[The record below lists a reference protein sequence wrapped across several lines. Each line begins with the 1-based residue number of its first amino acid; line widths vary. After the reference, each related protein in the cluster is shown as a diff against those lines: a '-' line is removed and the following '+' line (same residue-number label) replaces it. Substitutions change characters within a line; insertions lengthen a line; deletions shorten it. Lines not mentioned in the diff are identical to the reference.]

1 MKNQRLQKT
10 LALFAGALFLTNAV
24 SAAPKTWAV
33 SGVDTNW
40 STSGNWSPAGAPA
53 AGDDVTFTNVG
64 GIAYAANFS
73 PGTNNVVDA
82 AFSARLN
89 SLAFNQ
95 TNLSHGTLIAAPGLI
110 ISGTAAT
117 PNPLYVGS
125 GQDEAANGVL
135 SLAAISGSSLS
146 ITNTNSP
153 ILIQQGG
160 ATSVATRRATL
171 NLAGLNTFTAKVQKL
186 LIAYEDDSANPHR
199 RPAGSLLLAKTNYI
213 TCTIGGTPALG
224 NNSAIGYSIAEVHQQ
239 AGNSATNRLG
249 QVNFFN
255 VNAMKFGGAKT
266 ANTLVSFNSGLV
278 NPSVTF
284 RNAAGTG
291 RQTAWYIGDD
301 STTAGSSSSCTAFLD
316 LSGGT
321 VDALVDTVYAGV
333 GQAANTSF
341 YGGGNGTLIF
351 NQGTIDVNTV
361 ELGYQYA
368 AGSSAGRG
376 VFNVNGSGQVVVHK
390 DIRLARNLGPGTGS
404 LVTNSIGV
412 LTINGGSVQVNGN
425 VVDGGG
431 TSTITIT
438 NGGTL
443 NLQPAGDTIPGNIAV
458 RVLNIGSGTLT
469 NFATLSVSN
478 LNVLAPVTQFT
489 LYPGQTLAPIGVGL
503 TGTLTVNTNLVLTNS
518 TVAFDLGTPGGAN
531 NDQVAARGSLTLK
544 GVNTVL
550 VNPLSGFAAGTYPV
564 MTYGAAGLAGDVTNN
579 LTLGGAIADS
589 RYSLYFDT
597 NTTPSAITLNVSG
610 GPAANLTWSGD
621 GLGNVWN
628 LHQAVNWNGG
638 SGANTEKFFNL
649 DTVTFDDTGSA
660 SPAINLVGALLP
672 ASVAVNGTK
681 SYTFSGSGKFSG
693 GAGMTYG
700 STGTLIVL
708 TTNDYTGTTAINSGT
723 VQVGNGTTADGGIA
737 SSEIDNFSALIFN
750 AASSQSVPGIIT
762 GTGSITKRGPGVTLL
777 DGANTFSAAV
787 TNEAGTLMA
796 GNNSALGD
804 TSFGTTIN
812 SGATLD
818 LGGFNLGDEP
828 IYVSGAGVGNAGAL
842 INSVSLPG
850 IAQNVTLLGA
860 ATFGGAASWSINPAS
875 TTDGLLANGYKV
887 SKVSSNEVS
896 FANINSSFIADP
908 GLGDLEIQ
916 AGVFTFQ
923 GFVGLG
929 DTNKTITI
937 RTNATLEVQ
946 NTGDS
951 LTSKAVAMDAGA
963 CILSQRPNIALPP
976 YCSLNGPITLGGADV
991 FDVVSGAAVILNAE
1005 VAGSGS
1011 LVKGVGYHPA
1021 SGSGSTGAGLLMLNA
1036 SNSFTGDLSIQTG
1049 TVALTNDASVTGA
1062 ANIVLASGTTLDV
1075 SGRTDATLTLASGQT
1090 LKGSGT
1096 VVGAV
1101 VSPSGSTVSPGA
1113 SIGAISV
1120 NGNVTLRGNTVME
1133 IALNASVKSGD
1144 LLAASGMLD
1153 LGGTL
1158 TVTYSGDKLQT
1169 GDSFTLFTAGT
1180 FANAFTTV
1188 NLPVIAGVVWTNK
1201 TAIDGT
1207 IAVLSAPVPAQPTLR
1222 GGTTLSNGT
1231 FQLNFSGPSG
1241 YGYSVR
1247 ASTDV
1252 TLPVSGWPVVATG
1265 TFGASPASFIDL
1277 NAPSHQQRF
1286 YLISVP

>member
-24 SAAPKTWAV
+24 SAAPKNWAV

-40 STSGNWSPAGAPA
+40 STSGNWSPVGAPA

-64 GIAYAANFS
+64 GVAYAANFS

-95 TNLSHGTLIAAPGLI
+95 TNLSQGTLIAAPCLI

-224 NNSAIGYSIAEVHQQ
+224 NNSAIGYSSAEGHQQ

-361 ELGYQYA
+361 ELGYRYA

-376 VFNVNGSGQVVVHK
+376 IFNVNGIGQVVVHK

-404 LVTNSIGV
+404 LLTNSIGV

-425 VVDGGG
+425 VADGGG

-478 LNVLAPVTQFT
+478 LNVLAPATQFT
-489 LYPGQTLAPIGVGL
+489 LYPGQTLAPIGEGL

-531 NDQVAARGSLTLK
+531 NDQVAARGSLALK

-610 GPAANLTWSGD
+610 GPAAILWSGD
-621 GLGNVWN
+621 GVGNVWN
-628 LHQAVNWNGG
+628 LHQTFNWNDGG
-638 SGANTEKFFNL
+638 GANDAKFFNL

-681 SYTFSGSGKFSG
+681 SYTFSGSGKISG
-693 GAGMTYG
+693 GAGITYG

-708 TTNDYTGTTAINSGT
+708 TTNDYTETTAINSGT

-737 SSEIDNFSALIFN
+737 SGEIDNFSALIFN
-750 AASSQSVPGIIT
+750 AASSQSVLGIIT
-762 GTGSITKRGPGVTLL
+762 GTGSITKRGPDRKSTRL
-777 DGANTFSAAV
+777 
-787 TNEAGTLMA
+787 
-796 GNNSALGD
+796 NS
-804 TSFGTTIN
+804 SH
-812 SGATLD
+812 
-818 LGGFNLGDEP
+818 
-828 IYVSGAGVGNAGAL
+828 
-842 INSVSLPG
+842 
-850 IAQNVTLLGA
+850 
-860 ATFGGAASWSINPAS
+860 
-875 TTDGLLANGYKV
+875 
-887 SKVSSNEVS
+887 
-896 FANINSSFIADP
+896 ANIS
-908 GLGDLEIQ
+908 
-916 AGVFTFQ
+916 
-923 GFVGLG
+923 
-929 DTNKTITI
+929 
-937 RTNATLEVQ
+937 
-946 NTGDS
+946 
-951 LTSKAVAMDAGA
+951 
-963 CILSQRPNIALPP
+963 
-976 YCSLNGPITLGGADV
+976 
-991 FDVVSGAAVILNAE
+991 
-1005 VAGSGS
+1005 
-1011 LVKGVGYHPA
+1011 
-1021 SGSGSTGAGLLMLNA
+1021 
-1036 SNSFTGDLSIQTG
+1036 
-1049 TVALTNDASVTGA
+1049 
-1062 ANIVLASGTTLDV
+1062 
-1075 SGRTDATLTLASGQT
+1075 
-1090 LKGSGT
+1090 
-1096 VVGAV
+1096 
-1101 VSPSGSTVSPGA
+1101 
-1113 SIGAISV
+1113 
-1120 NGNVTLRGNTVME
+1120 
-1133 IALNASVKSGD
+1133 
-1144 LLAASGMLD
+1144 
-1153 LGGTL
+1153 
-1158 TVTYSGDKLQT
+1158 
-1169 GDSFTLFTAGT
+1169 
-1180 FANAFTTV
+1180 
-1188 NLPVIAGVVWTNK
+1188 
-1201 TAIDGT
+1201 
-1207 IAVLSAPVPAQPTLR
+1207 
-1222 GGTTLSNGT
+1222 
-1231 FQLNFSGPSG
+1231 
-1241 YGYSVR
+1241 
-1247 ASTDV
+1247 
-1252 TLPVSGWPVVATG
+1252 
-1265 TFGASPASFIDL
+1265 
-1277 NAPSHQQRF
+1277 
-1286 YLISVP
+1286 

>member
-1 MKNQRLQKT
+1 MKNQTLPQT
-10 LALFAGALFLTNAV
+10 LALLAGALLITNSV

-33 SGVDTNW
+33 GAPPPNW
-40 STSGNWSPAGAPA
+40 SSSANWSPAGAPA

-64 GIAYAANFS
+64 GVAYVVNNT
-73 PGTNNVVDA
+73 PITNNVVDA

-95 TNLSHGTLIAAPGLI
+95 TNCSHGTLITAPGLAV
-110 ISGTAAT
+110 SGTAAA

-153 ILIQQGG
+153 IIIQQGG

-171 NLAGLNTFTAKVQKL
+171 NLAGLNTFTASVQKL
-186 LIAYEDDSANPHR
+186 LIAYEDDSANQHR
-199 RPAGSLLLAKTNYI
+199 RPAGTLLLAKTNYI

-224 NNSAIGYSIAEVHQQ
+224 NNSAVGYSIAEVHQQ
-239 AGNSATNRLG
+239 AGNAATNRLG

-266 ANTLVSFNSGLV
+266 ASTYVNFNSGWV

-291 RQTAWYIGDD
+291 RQNAWYIGDD
-301 STTAGSSSSCTAFLD
+301 STTSGSSSGCTSILD
-316 LSGGT
+316 LTGGT
-321 VDALVDTVYAGV
+321 VDALVDTVYVGV

-341 YGGGNGTLIF
+341 YVGGNGTLTF
-351 NQGTIDVNTV
+351 NQGIMDVNTL

-368 AGSSAGRG
+368 AGSSAARG
-376 VFNVNGSGQVVVHK
+376 AFNVNGTGQVVVHK
-390 DIRLARNLGPGTGS
+390 DIRLARNLGPGTGT
-404 LVTNSIGV
+404 LVTNGIGV
-412 LTINGGSVQVNGN
+412 LTINGGSVQVSGN

-431 TSTITIT
+431 VSTITIT

-478 LNVLAPVTQFT
+478 LNVLAPANQFT
-489 LYPGQTLAPIGVGL
+489 LYPGQTLAPVGIGL
-503 TGTLTVNTNLVLTNS
+503 TGTL

-531 NDQVAARGSLTLK
+531 NDQVAVLGSLALK
-544 GVNTVL
+544 ATNTIL
-550 VNPLSGFAAGTYPV
+550 VNPLSGFAAGAYPV
-564 MTYGAAGLAGDVTNN
+564 MTYGAAGLTGDVTTN
-579 LTLGGAIADS
+579 LKLGGAIADS
-589 RYSLYFDT
+589 RYSLLFDA
-597 NTTPSAITLNVSG
+597 NTPSTVTLNVSG

-621 GLGNVWN
+621 GVGNVWN
-628 LHQAVNWNGG
+628 LHQTFNWNDSG
-638 SGANTEKFFNL
+638 GANDAKFFNL

-660 SPAINLVGALLP
+660 SPAINVVGTLLP
-672 ASVAVNGTK
+672 SSVNVNGTK
-681 SYTFSGSGKFSG
+681 SYTLSGSGKISG
-693 GAGMTYG
+693 GAGLAYG

-737 SSEIDNFSALIFN
+737 TGEIDNYGALIFN
-750 AASSQSVPGIIT
+750 SASSQNVPGIIT
-762 GTGSITKRGPGVTLL
+762 GTGTITKRGPGVTLL
-777 DGANTFSAAV
+777 AGANTFTAAV

-828 IYVSGAGVGNAGAL
+828 IYVSGTGVGSAGA
-842 INSVSLPG
+842 IVNSVSLPG
-850 IAQNVTLLGA
+850 IAQNVTLLGPT
-860 ATFGGAASWSINPAS
+860 TFGGTAAWSINPAS
-875 TTDGLLANGYKV
+875 TTDGLLGNGYKV
-887 SKVSSNEVS
+887 SKVSSNEVA
-896 FANINSSFIADP
+896 FGNANSGFVADP
-908 GLGDLEIQ
+908 GVGDLEIQ

-923 GFVGLG
+923 GYVGLG
-929 DTNKTITI
+929 DTNTTITI

-951 LTSKAVAMDAGA
+951 LTYKPIAMDAGA
-963 CILSQRPNIALPP
+963 CILSQRPNIVLPP

-991 FDVVSGAAVILNAE
+991 FDVVAGATVILNAE
-1005 VAGSGS
+1005 VGGSGS
-1011 LVKGVGYHPA
+1011 LIKGVGYHPT
-1021 SGSGSTGAGLLMLNA
+1021 SGSGSTGAGLLVLNA

-1049 TVALTNDASVTGA
+1049 TVALTNDTSVAGA
-1062 ANIVLASGTTLDV
+1062 ANIVLASGTTLDA
-1075 SGRTDATLTLASGQT
+1075 SGRSDGTLTLASGQT

-1096 VVGAV
+1096 VVGTV
-1101 VSPSGSTVSPGA
+1101 LSPSGSTVSPGA
-1113 SIGAISV
+1113 SIGAVSV
-1120 NGNVTLRGNTVME
+1120 NGSVTLRGNTVME

-1144 LLAASGMLD
+1144 LVAVSGTLD

-1169 GDSFTLFTAGT
+1169 GDTFTLFTAGT
-1180 FANAFTTV
+1180 FNNAFTIV
-1188 NLPVIAGVVWTNK
+1188 NLPVVSGIIWTNK
-1201 TAIDGT
+1201 TALDGS
-1207 IAVLSAPVPAQPTLR
+1207 IAVLSAPIPAQPTVS
-1222 GGTTLSNGT
+1222 GGTALPGGS
-1231 FQLNFSGPSG
+1231 FQLNFNGPSG

-1247 ASTDV
+1247 ASTEV
-1252 TLPVSGWPVVATG
+1252 TLPASSWQVLGTG
-1265 TFGASPASFIDL
+1265 TFGASPASFVDP
-1277 NAPSHQQRF
+1277 NAPNYQQRF
-1286 YLISVP
+1286 YLISIP